1 MASPFGDP
9 NRFLEGLIHVCHVV
23 DEVRGV
29 VPVVILSGRKDKP
42 PNRIS
47 RQGERLKECKA
58 ETYEGQGSQ
67 NYIHHYIAGANLAAT
82 VSQWAHWC
90 IQGYRVGDPSTAEA
104 PYARSRLVRLLGESE
119 RLDLRGRV

>member
-23 DEVRGV
+23 DEVCGV

-42 PNRIS
+42 PS

-90 IQGYRVGDPSTAEA
+90 IQGYRVGDPSTADA
-104 PYARSRLVRLLGESE
+104 PYARSRLVRLVGESE
-119 RLDLRGRV
+119 RLDLRGQV